1 MTIIQPNK
9 SSFKMNFLVIFVIG
23 FIILEAILGIF
34 AYSKSVRLSYLI
46 KQEQKSIQHLEVEN
60 AEFKNHLY
68 AALDFQ
74 NVEKIASELG
84 LVKEKKPDYLAKN
97 D

>member
-1 MTIIQPNK
+1 MI
-9 SSFKMNFLVIFVIG
+9 LVIG

-34 AYSKSVRLSYLI
+34 AYSKSVRLGYLI
-46 KQEQKSIQHLEVEN
+46 NQEQKDIQQLEVEN

-68 AALDFQ
+68 AVLDFQ
-74 NVEKIASELG
+74 NVEKIAAELG
-84 LVKEKKPDYLAKN
+84 LIKEKRPDYLARH

>member
-9 SSFKMNFLVIFVIG
+9 SSYKTNFLMILVIG

-34 AYSKSVRLSYLI
+34 AYSKSVRLGYLI
-46 KQEQKSIQHLEVEN
+46 NQEQKDIQQLEVEN

-68 AALDFQ
+68 AVLDFQ
-74 NVEKIASELG
+74 NVEKIAAELG
-84 LVKEKKPDYLAKN
+84 LIKEKRPDYLARH